1 MQECDLPLLSICMN
15 NLAILQ
21 RKGGRYRKS
30 LSTSLK
36 GIGLME
42 EHLDQLHRS
51 KNKKRIVEDGVIFV
65 NLLLIA
71 KGNIR
76 RILQ

>member
-1 MQECDLPLLSICMN
+1 MN

-21 RKGGRYRKS
+21 KKGGKYRKS
-30 LSTSLK
+30 LNTSLE

-42 EHLDQLHRS
+42 EHLDQLHLSR
-51 KNKKRIVEDGVIFV
+51 NKKRIVEDGVIFV

-76 RILQ
+76 KILQEEHHDG

>member
-1 MQECDLPLLSICMN
+1 MQDCDLPLLSNCMN

-21 RKGGRYRKS
+21 RKAGKYRKS

-36 GIGLME
+36 GINLME
-42 EHLDQLHRS
+42 EHLDQLHQS
-51 KNKKRIVEDGVIFV
+51 KSKKRIVEDGVIYA

-76 RILQ
+76 KILH

>member
-1 MQECDLPLLSICMN
+1 MPLLSICMN
-15 NLAILQ
+15 NLAIMQ
-21 RKGGRYRKS
+21 RKGGKYRKS

-42 EHLDQLHRS
+42 EHLDQLYRS